1 MKTVIRTVAF
11 IFVLVSMAP
20 ALHAQDRMLTLADV
34 STTLDDLI
42 GGTELDFEFQRDQV
56 FLEVLLDL
64 RDAVGMDEE
73 EEPKGK
79 SLLEKAQAIR
89 QLTKLR

>member
-1 MKTVIRTVAF
+1 MRTRQKILASLERAYREEF
-11 IFVLVSMAP
+11 
-20 ALHAQDRMLTLADV
+20 DRAEERSDERRM
-34 STTLDDLI
+34 
-42 GGTELDFEFQRDQV
+42 TELDFAFQRDQV
-56 FLEVLLDL
+56 FLEVLLDV
-64 RDAVGMDEE
+64 RDAIGMDEE

>member
-1 MKTVIRTVAF
+1 MRTRQKILASLERAYREEF
-11 IFVLVSMAP
+11 
-20 ALHAQDRMLTLADV
+20 DRAEERSDERRM
-34 STTLDDLI
+34 
-42 GGTELDFEFQRDQV
+42 TELDFEFQRDQV